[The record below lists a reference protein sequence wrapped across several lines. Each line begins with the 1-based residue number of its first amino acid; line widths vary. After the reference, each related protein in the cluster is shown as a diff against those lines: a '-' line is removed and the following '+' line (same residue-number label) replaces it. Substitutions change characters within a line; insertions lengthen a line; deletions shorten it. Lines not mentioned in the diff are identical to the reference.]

1 MKLRTKIICISSVVI
16 LLALLVSNLLI
27 HRICS
32 DTMLDEA
39 TNAAYIESNEVK
51 NNFEQF
57 LSQLKGNIGVT
68 EVEYYFKTERDDYT
82 ICIKSGVEYYNNTV
96 LTPEDITSGEYKN
109 HLELSYKEHSVYGRN
124 ILIFKLTTSAGMELY
139 HIVDITH
146 VYDRINTLAVAM
158 LCISAAV
165 IIISIAVLSVV
176 VKRTLSPLG
185 ELSKGAKSIADG
197 AYDKRV
203 AIKTHDE
210 VGTLAKDFNTM
221 AEAVERHTRELEESE
236 ERKTLFM
243 GNLTHELKTPLTAIS
258 GYAQTMRAVE
268 LSEDDRDEA
277 LTYIYEETGRLDRL
291 AKKMMRLLEL
301 DRDTEIAIVEISL
314 DKLFEAAVRTCTVS
328 ANEKGITLKIGD
340 CNGTIQGDFDL
351 MCDVIINLI
360 DNAIKASPEGA
371 SINLYTEDGAIV
383 VEDFGCGIPE
393 SEIARI
399 TEPFYMVDKSRSR
412 KSGGAGLGLALTKL
426 ILNHHGMEM
435 CVESE
440 VGKGTKIAV
449 YKSFATR

>member
-1 MKLRTKIICISSVVI
+1 MKLRTKIICISSIVI

-27 HRICS
+27 HTICS

-39 TNAAYIESNEVK
+39 TNAAYIETSEVK
-51 NNFEQF
+51 SSFEQF
-57 LSQLKGNIGVT
+57 SSQLKGNIGIT

-82 ICIKSGVEYYNNTV
+82 ICIKNGVEYYNNTV
-96 LTPEDITSGEYKN
+96 LTPEDIMLGEYKN
-109 HLELSYKEHSVYGRN
+109 HLELSYKEHSAVGKD
-124 ILIFKLTTSAGMELY
+124 ILIFKLTTSVGIELY

-146 VYDRINTLAVAM
+146 VYDKIDTLAVAM

-165 IIISIAVLSVV
+165 IIISIAVLFVV

-197 AYDKRV
+197 AYGKRV
-203 AIKTHDE
+203 TIKTHDE
-210 VGTLAKDFNTM
+210 VGALAKDFNAM
-221 AEAVERHTRELEESE
+221 AEAVERHTREIEESE

-258 GYAQTMRAVE
+258 GYAQTMRAVD
-268 LSEDDRDEA
+268 LSEDDRNEA
-277 LTYIYEETGRLDRL
+277 LTYIYEESKRLDRL

-301 DRDTEIAIVEISL
+301 DRDTEIAIREIPL
-314 DKLFEAAVRTCTVS
+314 DKLFEAAVRTCAVS
-328 ANEKGITLKIGD
+328 AKDKDITLNIGE
-340 CNGTIQGDFDL
+340 CSGTIRGDFDL
-351 MCDVIINLI
+351 MCDVLINLI
-360 DNAIKASPEGA
+360 DNAVKASPNGSSVNVYAEG
-371 SINLYTEDGAIV
+371 DDIV
-383 VEDFGCGIPE
+383 VEDFGCGIPPA
-393 SEIARI
+393 EIAKI

-435 CVESE
+435 SVESE